1 MSKTGSRSK
10 RAARPRGTSI
20 TGVVL
25 LQIDVG
31 AASEPLRGDRHRRS
45 GVEDADVHFDLIGK
59 PDRDGGSENRGPVSE
74 RALGEVPVRIDP
86 R

>member
-1 MSKTGSRSK
+1 MTHRF
-10 RAARPRGTSI
+10 GTALVALALFASCSSSFEAL
-20 TGVVL
+20 GGDAG
-25 LQIDVG
+25 DVAMDDACVG
-31 AASEPLRGDRHRRS
+31 C
-45 GVEDADVHFDLIGK
+45 VEDADVHFDLIGN

>member
-1 MSKTGSRSK
+1 MTTTLPMFCNQCEQTMGGTGCNHSPGICGK
-10 RAARPRGTSI
+10 
-20 TGVVL
+20 
-25 LQIDVG
+25 
-31 AASEPLRGDRHRRS
+31 
-45 GVEDADVHFDLIGK
+45 DADVHFDLIGN